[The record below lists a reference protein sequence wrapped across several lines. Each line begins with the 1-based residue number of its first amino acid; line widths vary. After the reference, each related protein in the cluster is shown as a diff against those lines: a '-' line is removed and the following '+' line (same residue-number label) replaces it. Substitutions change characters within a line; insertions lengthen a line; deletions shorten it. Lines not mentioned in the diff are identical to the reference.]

1 MRYVSNAVRSTSAMD
16 SNSSECKCARACGF
30 IVREERRRK
39 VLLKFRCFF
48 FGLRIFFTRKKIL
61 PNSYTRKEKT
71 TASTCWCSQAL
82 ATILSLVFV
91 FVFVLVFVLVLVLFK
106 V

>member
-39 VLLKFRCFF
+39 VLLKNSVVFF
-48 FGLRIFFTRKKIL
+48 LGFGYFLHERKYYQTPTREKKRQL
-61 PNSYTRKEKT
+61 QVRVGAHKH
-71 TASTCWCSQAL
+71 SQQ
-82 ATILSLVFV
+82 F
-91 FVFVLVFVLVLVLFK
+91 
-106 V
+106 

>member
-61 PNSYTRKEKT
+61 RNSYTRKEKT
-71 TASTCWCSQAL
+71 TTSTCWCSQAL
-82 ATILSLVFV
+82 ATILSLV
-91 FVFVLVFVLVLVLFK
+91 LVLVLVLVLPLFK